1 MEAAADSSTDA
12 MGVALT
18 APAAPT
24 APMTSTATTA
34 AIAKPKA
41 KVKKELTTAERE
53 VQNQKRQARQM
64 AEWARK
70 AEALTVALEEEKREC
85 LTIMAA
91 RAQVQEAMKVR
102 ELLGEAKTDVVAGT
116 TLSSSVMSQ
125 ALRPLM
131 VSWSPVTPG
140 EEAAPGLHVHT
151 LF

>member
-1 MEAAADSSTDA
+1 MESAADPSADA
-12 MGVALT
+12 MDVALT

-24 APMTSTATTA
+24 APMTSTATTT

-53 VQNQKRQARQM
+53 VQNQKRQAPDGRVGK
-64 AEWARK
+64 EGR
-70 AEALTVALEEEKREC
+70 ALTAALEEEKREC

-102 ELLGEAKTDVVAGT
+102 EAKTDAVAGT
-116 TLSSSVMSQ
+116 TSSSSVTSQ
-125 ALRPLM
+125 VLRPLM

-140 EEAAPGLHVHT
+140 EAAAPGLHVNAS
-151 LF
+151 F